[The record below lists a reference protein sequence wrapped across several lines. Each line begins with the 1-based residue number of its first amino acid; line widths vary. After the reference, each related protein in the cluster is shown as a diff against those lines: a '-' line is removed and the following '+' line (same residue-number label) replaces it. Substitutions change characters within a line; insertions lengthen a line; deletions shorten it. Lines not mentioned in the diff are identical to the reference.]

1 MSNTIFHM
9 DTPACYADV
18 CKFLNGKASRK
29 AAHNTIIRRV
39 ADGSEAIEVVYHAST
54 VITYTEDLIEVD
66 LCGWDTL
73 TTRLRIGRLAPIT
86 IGRSAG
92 ETTIGIPRAIDVYQ
106 RHTFDSYGT
115 PRTIGGYLS
124 AVDPR
129 EADPD
134 TDPQTLA
141 ADAFR
146 AHGTAVLSWPPV
158 RYVYTY
164 NAPASAS
171 GIDVYGYQWVDQYG
185 AVQRDRYNA
194 AAFAASEA
202 APLASAAPMDAASE
216 ADREVVPLAQWKASR
231 RAALASH

>member
-106 RHTFDSYGT
+106 RHTYDSYGT

-171 GIDVYGYQWVDQYG
+171 GIDVYGYKWVNQYG
-185 AVQRDRYNA
+185 EPRPSDPVYGVDGSVVVSARAVA
-194 AAFAASEA
+194 STSEA
-202 APLASAAPMDAASE
+202 ASTSE
-216 ADREVVPLAQWKASR
+216 DLHVTPFAEW
-231 RAALASH
+231 RAARASN